1 MSKVYS
7 GLLIVV
13 ALFGMAALG
22 MLILVAI
29 SDVGYLAFQTYSPGM
44 SP

>member
-1 MSKVYS
+1 MSKVYT
-7 GLLIVV
+7 GLLVVV

-29 SDVGYLAFQTYSPGM
+29 SDVNHFAPGM